1 NVEEAISGYRG
12 EIVVKIFGNDLKTLQ
27 EKADQVTRILKDTHG
42 STDVAAEQ
50 QSGLAQVVIQIDRA
64 RVARYGINVA
74 DVETLIET
82 AIGGKAASQLLEGE
96 RRFDVSVRLTEP
108 A

>member
-1 NVEEAISGYRG
+1 
-12 EIVVKIFGNDLKTLQ
+12 
-27 EKADQVTRILKDTHG
+27 
-42 STDVAAEQ
+42 
-50 QSGLAQVVIQIDRA
+50 VIQIDRA

-96 RRFDVSVRLTEP
+96 PGS
-108 A
+108 